1 MAMAVRIEQTR
12 LVISSIPVDKETLRG
27 CLLSLCGL
35 WHISLCVIFAFVNS
49 GIFATRE
56 ISFIV
61 VCHVSLARS
70 CVPTALLTN
79 SNGLPNVC
87 HVGTSATN
95 EIIFGAAFD
104 TFSEGN
110 LCGSRHYC
118 GCKRVIIVH

>member
-1 MAMAVRIEQTR
+1 MVMWNELVMAMVVRIEQTR

-35 WHISLCVIFAFVNS
+35 WHISLCVIFAFVDS
-49 GIFATRE
+49 GILATRE

-79 SNGLPNVC
+79 SNGF
-87 HVGTSATN
+87 A
-95 EIIFGAAFD
+95 
-104 TFSEGN
+104 
-110 LCGSRHYC
+110 
-118 GCKRVIIVH
+118 

>member
-1 MAMAVRIEQTR
+1 MAMVVRIELLVVVMIELMLMVILWNELVTAMVVRIKQTR

-35 WHISLCVIFAFVNS
+35 WHISLCVIFAFADN

-79 SNGLPNVC
+79 SNGF
-87 HVGTSATN
+87 A
-95 EIIFGAAFD
+95 
-104 TFSEGN
+104 
-110 LCGSRHYC
+110 
-118 GCKRVIIVH
+118 